1 MRILHTC
8 NTYWPLRDG
17 VSIAMQRI
25 SEGLA
30 GLGHD
35 VTVATSGAGDL
46 PDGEHNGV
54 RIVRFALGG
63 NCVTGY
69 TGDVPGYQGF
79 VRSWRGDVMLNYA
92 AQICTTDLVFP
103 FLRDLP
109 CRKVLVPCGY
119 SGLYDDAFAGYF
131 RTLPRWLEGYDT
143 LVYLSEHY
151 RDKEWGDRHGLT
163 RSVVIGNGASED
175 EFASPPSGFR
185 RACGINERTVF
196 LCVSNFGLGKGQ
208 HLLVDAFREARLDDA
223 TLVLIGSGLNPYAS
237 VELMTP
243 EGLPG
248 RALRLTRRAAFRF
261 RGFRDQPR
269 GQWVR
274 RLRGSDASIRVLTD
288 VPREMIVSAY
298 AEADL
303 FLLASE
309 VECAPLVLYEAMAAG
324 TPFVCTP
331 VGNAADLPGGV
342 VRPAEEFAAAMRDAV
357 ARPEEWR
364 SLGRAGRAFWAEQAT
379 WRQVVGQYQALYR
392 RLSEEAPS

>member
-8 NTYWPLRDG
+8 CTYWPLRDG

-35 VTVATSGAGDL
+35 VTVATTGAGDL
-46 PDGEHNGV
+46 PDGLHNGV
-54 RIVRFALGG
+54 RIVRFDLGG
-63 NCVTGY
+63 NSVTGY
-69 TGDVPGYQGF
+69 TGDVPGYQDF
-79 VRSWRGDVMLNYA
+79 VRSFQCDVMLNYA

-103 FLRDLP
+103 FLRELS
-109 CRKVLVPCGY
+109 CRTVLVPCGY
-119 SGLYDDAFAGYF
+119 SGLYDEAFAGYF
-131 RTLPRWLEGYDT
+131 RTLPRWLAEYDT

-151 RDKEWGDRHGLT
+151 RDREWGERHGLT
-163 RSVVIGNGASED
+163 RSVVIGNGASES
-175 EFASPPSGFR
+175 EFASPPRGFR
-185 RACGINERTVF
+185 QACGISEQTMF

-208 HLLVDAFREARLDDA
+208 HHLVEAFRRARLDDA
-223 TLVLIGSGLNPYAS
+223 ALVLVGSGLNPYAS
-237 VELMTP
+237 LNLTTP
-243 EGLPG
+243 PGLPG
-248 RALRLTRRAAFRF
+248 DALRLARRAAFRF
-261 RGFRDQPR
+261 RGFRDEPR
-269 GQWVR
+269 GQWIR
-274 RLRGSDASIRVLTD
+274 RLPGLDSSIRVLTD

-342 VRPAEEFAAAMRDAV
+342 VRPAAGFAAAMRDA
-357 ARPEEWR
+357 AERPEAWR
-364 SLGRAGRAFWAEQAT
+364 SLGRAGRAFWAEHAT
-379 WRQVVGQYQALYR
+379 WRLVVGQYEALYR
-392 RLSEEAPS
+392 RLCENGA

>member
-17 VSIAMQRI
+17 VSIAVQRI

-35 VTVATSGAGDL
+35 VTVATSREAGL
-46 PDGEHNGV
+46 PEGDHNGV
-54 RIVRFALGG
+54 HIVRFDLGG

-69 TGDVPGYQGF
+69 TGDVPTYQDY

-103 FLRDLP
+103 LLGELS

-131 RTLPRWLEGYDT
+131 RTLPRWLAEYDA

-151 RDKEWGDRHGLT
+151 RDKEWGDSHGLT
-163 RSVVIGNGASED
+163 RSVVIGNGASES
-175 EFASPPSGFR
+175 EFASPPAGFR
-185 RACGINERTVF
+185 QACGITERTMF

-208 HLLVDAFREARLDDA
+208 HHLVEAFRRARIDDA
-223 TLVLIGSGLNPYAS
+223 TLVLIGSALNPYAAL
-237 VELMTP
+237 ELMTP
-243 EGLPG
+243 DGPHG
-248 RALRLTRRAAFRF
+248 RAVRFARKAAIRL
-261 RGFRDQPR
+261 RGFGDHPR

-274 RLRGSDASIRVLTD
+274 RLRGLDSSIRVLTD

-342 VRPAEEFAAAMRDAV
+342 VRPAGEFGSAMRDAV
-357 ARPEEWR
+357 ERPETWR
-364 SLGRAGRAFWAEQAT
+364 ALGEAGRAFWAEHAT
-379 WRQVVGQYQALYR
+379 WRLVVDEYESLYR
-392 RLSEEAPS
+392 RLCEGTAW